1 VKPANSISN
10 QLKKVT
16 HGSKENNRGKIINKK
31 ESGKNEPGTVS
42 LIKELKQVIYELPF
56 RADLKA
62 SSAYRKK
69 VAHFCEHN
77 GICIEFTQARKT
89 WHALAPLAVR
99 PWWLTLSTIRA
110 VKKSKHNTNNK
121 KNIKTGVLENA

>member
-1 VKPANSISN
+1 VKSEFCHKLEFTVIG
-10 QLKKVT
+10 LKNNRR
-16 HGSKENNRGKIINKK
+16 ENNNKK

-42 LIKELKQVIYELPF
+42 LIDELRQVIYELPF
-56 RADLKA
+56 GADSKTG
-62 SSAYRKK
+62 SAYRKK

-89 WHALAPLAVR
+89 WHALAPLAVK
-99 PWWLTLSTIRA
+99 PWWLTLSTLRTT
-110 VKKSKHNTNNK
+110 KKPKHNTNNK

>member
-1 VKPANSISN
+1 MEA
-10 QLKKVT
+10 KK
-16 HGSKENNRGKIINKK
+16 SNRGKIISKK
-31 ESGKNEPGTVS
+31 ESGKNEQDTVS
-42 LIKELKQVIYELPF
+42 FIKELKQAIYELPF
-56 RADLKA
+56 GSDLKA

-89 WHALAPLAVR
+89 WHALAPLAVK

-110 VKKSKHNTNNK
+110 VKKLKHNTNNK
-121 KNIKTGVLENA
+121 KNVKTGVLENA

>member
-1 VKPANSISN
+1 MKNGVCCNSNFTTIE
-10 QLKKVT
+10 LEK
-16 HGSKENNRGKIINKK
+16 SKREKIINKK

-42 LIKELKQVIYELPF
+42 LIDELRQVIYELPF
-56 RADLKA
+56 GVDLKA
-62 SSAYRKK
+62 GSAYRKK

-99 PWWLTLSTIRA
+99 PWWLTLSTLRT